1 MVVPGR
7 SEDKLWKAA
16 TNKLPGAQGAPIY
29 CHHNLSYLAKSCHIM
44 SYIVIST
51 SFITTTISPKLVP
64 GTSMGRQGTA
74 LASSMGRP
82 TTGEPPTAVAAAADD
97 DDVDVDDAAA
107 DDSYD
112 NDNDDRDGSIDDHND
127 TLPENMTIVRCFS
140 DVPRNPL

>member
-7 SEDKLWKAA
+7 GEDKLWKAA

-82 TTGEPPTAVAAAADD
+82 TTGEPPAA
-97 DDVDVDDAAA
+97 DAAA
-107 DDSYD
+107 DDNDDAADADERDSFD
-112 NDNDDRDGSIDDHND
+112 NDNDD
-127 TLPENMTIVRCFS
+127 
-140 DVPRNPL
+140 

>member
-1 MVVPGR
+1 
-7 SEDKLWKAA
+7 
-16 TNKLPGAQGAPIY
+16 
-29 CHHNLSYLAKSCHIM
+29 M

-82 TTGEPPTAVAAAADD
+82 TTGEPPAADD

-112 NDNDDRDGSIDDHND
+112 NDNDDRDGSIDDHD
-127 TLPENMTIVRCFS
+127 DIAR
-140 DVPRNPL
+140 

>member
-29 CHHNLSYLAKSCHIM
+29 CHHNLSYLVRSCHILSNLVIYVT
-44 SYIVIST
+44 SYLVIST
-51 SFITTTISPKLVP
+51 SFITISPKLVP

-82 TTGEPPTAVAAAADD
+82 TTGEPPAAAAVAAAAAAADDD

-107 DDSYD
+107 DDS
-112 NDNDDRDGSIDDHND
+112 
-127 TLPENMTIVRCFS
+127 
-140 DVPRNPL
+140 